1 MPAPC
6 APTSSHTRLSLSR
19 SSSFHGRKIRS
30 AWNISNDF
38 CTPPPALRVDP
49 TILGVQLV
57 AVDCTSSPTG
67 AFRRALPSGSLAN
80 KGRSLRQTI
89 PSPPSELTSGI
100 EVVVD
105 QACKLLPSRP
115 PCPPRETVS
124 RSMLRSRRIRHRNE
138 QQPTVPLGHLL
149 DGQNC
154 LPLDQLFDLPHHSA
168 HANLERIKT
177 PRFIG
182 PRLVHAR
189 CRPPLSPDRTATHTL
204 QR

>member
-1 MPAPC
+1 MC
-6 APTSSHTRLSLSR
+6 
-19 SSSFHGRKIRS
+19 FHS
-30 AWNISNDF
+30 ISNDF

-138 QQPTVPLGHLL
+138 QQPTGRPTGSTCVCLRMQSPTCFVPPQPLAVPLGHLL